1 MALLRVK
8 WAEAWKCQSN
18 PSSAGEWQ
26 ATTTKIFWRKKAGP
40 LTGDRENGFD
50 ALAADRVV
58 DHAEVLSG
66 VLDHGLA
73 DDEGAADLLH
83 SIVQLHQLLVLVGLH
98 ELVPPVRIKQKEL
111 ELKQM
116 CQDNLKGADFMK
128 LYKLENYKLENL
140 ILRQAIA
147 EVCSRSVSYKCNYCK
162 NHICWC
168 LWICKVLW
176 YWPQ

>member
-26 ATTTKIFWRKKAGP
+26 ATTKRFWWKKAGP
-40 LTGDRENGFD
+40 LTGDRENCFD

-128 LYKLENYKLENL
+128 LYKLWNYKLQNL
-140 ILRQAIA
+140 ILRRSSMVPTHETHYFGRYLSFSIFVA
-147 EVCSRSVSYKCNYCK
+147 E
-162 NHICWC
+162 IFDA
-168 LWICKVLW
+168 L
-176 YWPQ
+176 